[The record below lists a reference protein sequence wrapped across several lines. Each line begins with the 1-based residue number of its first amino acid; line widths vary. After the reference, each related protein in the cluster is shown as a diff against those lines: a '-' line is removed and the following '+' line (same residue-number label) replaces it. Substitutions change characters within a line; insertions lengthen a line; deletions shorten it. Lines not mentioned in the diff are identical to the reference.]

1 MENGIVNIQGRNL
14 WQHAAGDSDHNH
26 VDICLKWG
34 VILNGPGGEGE
45 WNGGTHYGYLGSR
58 KQADLRRFCE
68 EMEIGDIVVLR
79 IGTRDIYGVGIVGEY
94 KWCDEFNDVDGWE
107 LGHTRRVCRLW
118 RYDVNGNG
126 SPKCF
131 DTYTM
136 KWGDTTQ
143 RLDAPDVISWLESLE
158 IPDDQALHSL
168 PDLPDKSSKVSS
180 DEVAAY
186 LFDRGIASDSIRNL
200 LDQNGEFIR
209 IANWYNSWEWGASPS
224 EHETV
229 SHLVVPLLRILGW
242 TPQRMAL
249 EWNWIDIALFS
260 RMPRDPEYLSVV
272 VEAKKVRNAC
282 LSWAVSQAQDYALPL
297 PNCRRLIATDGLRYG
312 IFTREDEEFSL
323 YAYLNLT
330 RPRNEYPIYGCKG
343 AKEAILAMPSDWQ
356 PDSQ

>member
-1 MENGIVNIQGRNL
+1 MDIQGKNL

-45 WNGGTHYGYLGSR
+45 WNGGTHYGYLGR

-79 IGTRDIYGVGIVGEY
+79 IGTREIYGVGIVGEY

-107 LGHTRRVCRLW
+107 LGHTRRVCWLW
-118 RYDVNGNG
+118 RYDVNGQ
-126 SPKCF
+126 PKDDPQYF

-136 KWGDTTQ
+136 KLGDTTQ

-158 IPDDQALHSL
+158 IPDDQASHPL
-168 PDLPDKSSKVSS
+168 PDLPDKSSEVSS
-180 DEVAAY
+180 DEIAAY
-186 LFDRGIASDSIRNL
+186 LFDKGIASDSTRNL

-209 IANWYNSWEWGASPS
+209 IANWYDNWEWGASSS

-249 EWNWIDIALFS
+249 EWNRIDIALFS

-282 LSWAVSQAQDYALPL
+282 LSWAVSQAQGYASAL
-297 PNCRRLIATDGLRYG
+297 PNCRRLVVTDGLRYG
-312 IFTREDEEFSL
+312 IFTREDEEFSP

-330 RPRNEYPIYGCKG
+330 RLRNEYPIYGCKG
-343 AKEAILAMPSDWQ
+343 AKEALLAMTPEWQTDW
-356 PDSQ
+356 